1 LNRDLFYSASSQTR
15 RLIEK
20 NAWVELEMTKPKE
33 ELEEYI
39 ERQKLPQRE
48 VLKKLRRM
56 IRATFPT
63 VKEEM
68 KMGVPWYEGKLY
80 LVALKDHVNLGFCL
94 KGLSQKEKI
103 LLEGDG
109 RTMRH
114 IKIHSLKDIDNK
126 KIGNL
131 LMMARRRWS

>member
-1 LNRDLFYSASSQTR
+1 VASFILHQV
-15 RLIEK
+15 RLGVSVEK

-39 ERQKLPQRE
+39 ERQKSPQRE

-56 IRATFPT
+56 ILATFPT

-94 KGLSQKEKI
+94 KGLSQKEKM

-114 IKIHSLKDIDNK
+114 IKIHSLKEIDNK